1 MIRGITKTAINGGA
15 FFNPSDIVDI
25 PDSWDNE
32 AELKLIGNSPLPEMT
47 TIDVPKGR
55 RTIASRG
62 KGSLSNLSNP
72 FKPIRPIA
80 NRGGKKLL
88 YKKRRST
95 KKDIYG
101 EGWFDDVTKF
111 ALEKV
116 APELTKICND
126 IAMRTGEKLL
136 DIIRDPERLLT
147 IAKTFVPSAV
157 EKVKKLFKIRSKKDL
172 KDFTEEVIE
181 DVKPTVQ
188 DLGKKGLQYIG
199 EEIEE
204 SVIPRITNPTLS
216 KIVRQII
223 DPARKQ
229 GKIELKAALEE
240 VKELYPRIYIQL
252 LKKYGI
258 SA

>member
-25 PDSWDNE
+25 PDSWENE
-32 AELKLIGNSPLPEMT
+32 TDLKLIGNSPLSDSD
-47 TIDVPKGR
+47 TIEIPKR
-55 RTIASRG
+55 RRSTAYHG
-62 KGSLSNLSNP
+62 KGSLSKP
-72 FKPIRPIA
+72 FKPIRLVP

-88 YKKRRST
+88 SKKRRST

-136 DIIRDPERLLT
+136 DIIRDPERLLS
-147 IAKTFVPSAV
+147 IAKSFVPSAV

-216 KIVRQII
+216 KIIRQIV